1 MDDPYHPASSSSSSS
16 TASSKMRRVFSSN
29 ESTKD
34 VIARYQNSMQQLVD
48 AMHQVQKDVK
58 CLTDN
63 QSTNFAVQRD
73 RCDTIHAT
81 LRELNKLSTTKAE
94 DPIPGLRLDLQE
106 GFEEVLDNLQNIV
119 QKQAHLLQEAQ
130 ARRTNSHLQR
140 RARPVGLIEGV
151 FRALDLLLMKGFTRV
166 ADKHCGV

>member
-1 MDDPYHPASSSSSSS
+1 MDDPYHPASSSSSSSS

-63 QSTNFAVQRD
+63 QCTNFAVQRH

-81 LRELNKLSTTKAE
+81 LRELNKLSTT
-94 DPIPGLRLDLQE
+94 IPGLRLDLQE